1 MGWILPG
8 PTANTKCGLP
18 GTSPAAG
25 QRGGRGRE
33 RLCLESLPP
42 ATCSRAVLQMFTGVF
57 TAQAFSSL
65 GLSWFHSSGPQVSH
79 PPTSP
84 VLGRVAGG
92 QCLTTPGLDPGGRRP
107 ALPRESGQG
116 ISCPDGLGAALLLP
130 LSASVSPSVNAP
142 SEGSC
147 GLGKVT
153 LRPATFL
160 ESDKFCKGTSGLL
173 PRPSHLWFKFRFSCS
188 SKFIQQPWRPCRACR
203 ELSDTPREGA
213 DVAHQPLTVP
223 NWQAWWGRWRP
234 WRHLWSGG
242 RWSCSWKTGEA
253 SVFTPLLSPGCT
265 LESGPPMR

>member
-1 MGWILPG
+1 MSLAGGCSEGRRKRGPEGHPAPNHAPASGLAGHVGWILPG

-42 ATCSRAVLQMFTGVF
+42 ATCSRAVLQMCTGVF

-79 PPTSP
+79 PATSA

-92 QCLTTPGLDPGGRRP
+92 QCLTTPGLAPGGRRP

-142 SEGSC
+142 QRALVVSERSR
-147 GLGKVT
+147 LDLLLSWKVT
-153 LRPATFL
+153 SSAKEPAASFPDPPIFGL
-160 ESDKFCKGTSGLL
+160 NSDFPAAVNLYNNHGDPAVHAESCQTHHEK
-173 PRPSHLWFKFRFSCS
+173 
-188 SKFIQQPWRPCRACR
+188 
-203 ELSDTPREGA
+203 ELT
-213 DVAHQPLTVP
+213 
-223 NWQAWWGRWRP
+223 
-234 WRHLWSGG
+234 
-242 RWSCSWKTGEA
+242 
-253 SVFTPLLSPGCT
+253 
-265 LESGPPMR
+265 